1 MSNEEHSND
10 NIEISR
16 RKMMGLT
23 VGVINL
29 GLIGAIV
36 GPMVGFAIAPLNN
49 KRKQRWVE
57 LMDESLI
64 APGEVK
70 EVNYSMRV
78 VDGYHEIEQKYTV
91 FLRRGEQDLIC
102 LDPACTH
109 LGCRVKFQTDQ
120 HKFIC
125 PCHGGVFDD
134 QGNNKSGPP
143 PKPLERYPVKIEN
156 GKIWIS
162 REV

>member
-1 MSNEEHSND
+1 MSKDNLNQD

-16 RKMMGLT
+16 RKMMGLV

-36 GPMVGFAIAPLNN
+36 GPMVGFAAAPLGN
-49 KRKQRWVE
+49 KRKSRWVE
-57 LMDESLI
+57 LMDESRI
-64 APGEVK
+64 KPGEVK
-70 EVNYSMRV
+70 EVNYSLLV
-78 VDGYHEIEQKYTV
+78 VDGYHEVEQKFTV
-91 FLRRGEQDLIC
+91 FLRRSEEDVIC
-102 LDPACTH
+102 IDPACTH
-109 LGCRVKFQTDQ
+109 LGCRVDYHADQ

-134 QGNNKSGPP
+134 EGTNKSGPP
-143 PKPLERYPVKIEN
+143 PKPLERHPVKVEA